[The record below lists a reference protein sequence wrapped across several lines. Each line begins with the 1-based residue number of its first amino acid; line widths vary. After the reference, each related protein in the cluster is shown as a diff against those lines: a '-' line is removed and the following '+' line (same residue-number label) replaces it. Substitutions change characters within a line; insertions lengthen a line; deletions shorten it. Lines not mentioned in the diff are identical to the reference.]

1 MTNNRRTPIVA
12 IVGRA
17 NVGKSSLFNALLR
30 RREAIVT
37 REAGTTRDSISAKA
51 EFHGRQFWLVDTAG
65 FKDPEDEFEQ
75 SIQDQI
81 RQASL
86 SADIILVVV
95 EADIPASSEDRTVA
109 ELALKSGKPIILV
122 VNKIDKAHPDTAYE
136 FARLGINTIQPTSV
150 TQHLGINELLEIII
164 NNISHVPV
172 QNEPERLKVA
182 LLGRPNVGKSSL
194 FNALLNKQQALVA
207 QRAGTTRDVNR
218 AVVRFHGQEIEL
230 LDTAGIRRNGKIE
243 RGVEHFSVLRALAAI
258 VEADICLLLIDAN
271 EPSAAQDQKIAGMV
285 SDAGRGLALLISK
298 WDVLAGRENFDY
310 DRFLKQV
317 SADYEFVSWAPLIVT
332 SSISGQNVS
341 KLFELISKINEA
353 RKIVIPT
360 HELNDW
366 LIRTV
371 REHPPAGLKNRLP
384 KLKYMVQE
392 SDNPIPSFKIFGT
405 HTRFIHFSYRRY
417 LENKLRETFDF
428 FGNPIQLWFIDNNDP
443 KFKEKD

>member
-230 LDTAGIRRNGKIE
+230 LDTAGIRRSGKIE

-353 RKIVIPT
+353 RKIVVPT

-371 REHPPAGLKNRLP
+371 REHPPAGLKNHLP

>member
-230 LDTAGIRRNGKIE
+230 LDTAGIRRSGKIE

-298 WDVLAGRENFDY
+298 WDVLAERENFDY
-310 DRFLKQV
+310 DRFIKQV

-353 RKIVIPT
+353 RNIVVPT

-371 REHPPAGLKNRLP
+371 REHPPAGLKNHLP